1 MNFRRAQSKPII
13 PLAIVCLFAFIFA
26 PSVNAQINNDIFGL
40 TPKRYYSFG
49 KKKPQYFDSMVQRM
63 DSANIKQFDS
73 VMNEYF
79 IAKENEEFEASELDM
94 LPGLRNPHWGFLHY
108 NKDNEYLQRINPGET
123 FFGNQLWAFNTFA
136 LGHSDDFQE
145 SISLSLGGL
154 VKYDFGGYESKLRFS
169 PIMQIKLQTKKGTLI
184 AGNLISQTQHNMP
197 EPMINYDLAF
207 KRPVEY
213 GTQVF
218 KKTKHWDTEAWLDWR
233 QMLDTQTFRQEI
245 ISFGTR
251 LEYQLFESHKHAL
264 NAKMQG
270 YLMLLHRGGEGF
282 RYFLPLMNRGTYSA
296 GFTVF
301 SDRKEAK
308 FCNIPKFTLNAWAFY
323 QKDFSPKLSQPMREG
338 TAMMVNVGIR
348 LNRSQQLIFTGY
360 QANKFT
366 TPLGA
371 PFYQC
376 VNETNPIYF
385 NPVRKIV
392 AARFIQRFHL
402 VSQRFQL
409 ESRLEPIYD
418 LDDRYL
424 LYSLGL
430 YLKYSM

>member
-1 MNFRRAQSKPII
+1 MNFRLAQTKPII
-13 PLAIVCLFAFIFA
+13 PLAIVCLFAFIVT
-26 PSVNAQINNDIFGL
+26 PSVNAQINNDIFSL
-40 TPKRYYSFG
+40 TPKPYYRFVGQKETQS
-49 KKKPQYFDSMVQRM
+49 KVLTPTQDTLTNKPFDSTYNQEVL
-63 DSANIKQFDS
+63 SPEIP
-73 VMNEYF
+73 
-79 IAKENEEFEASELDM
+79 EFVEDDRGM
-94 LPGLRNPHWGFLHY
+94 RPTKYQPHWGFLHY

-136 LGHSDDFQE
+136 LGHSDDFKE

-154 VKYDFGGYESKLRFS
+154 VKYDFGGYESKMRFS

-184 AGNLISQTQHNMP
+184 AGNLISQTQHNLP

-251 LEYQLFESHKHAL
+251 LEYQLFESNKHAL

-282 RYFLPLMNRGTYSA
+282 RYFLPLMNRGTYST
-296 GFTVF
+296 GFTLY

-308 FCNIPKFTLNAWAFY
+308 YCNIPKFTLNAWAFY

-338 TAMMVNVGIR
+338 TAMMVNLGIR
-348 LNRSQQLIFTGY
+348 LNRNQQLIFSGY

-418 LDDRYL
+418 LEDKYL

-430 YLKYSM
+430 YLKYAM

>member
-1 MNFRRAQSKPII
+1 MNFPCPTSKSI
-13 PLAIVCLFAFIFA
+13 PLAILGLFAFFVA
-26 PSVNAQINNDIFGL
+26 PTVTAQINNDIFSL

-49 KKKPQYFDSMVQRM
+49 KKKPQYLEGMDQGL
-63 DSANIKQFDS
+63 DSANAKQFDS
-73 VMNEYF
+73 AVNDYF
-79 IAKENEEFEASELDM
+79 IAKDEEEFEESARGMS
-94 LPGLRNPHWGFLHY
+94 PLRMKPHWGFLHY

-123 FFGNQLWAFNTFA
+123 FFGNQLWGFNTFT
-136 LGHSDDFQE
+136 LGKSDDQTE
-145 SISLSLGGL
+145 TIQLSLGGL

-184 AGNLISQTQHNMP
+184 AGNLISQTQHNLP

-233 QMLDTQTFRQEI
+233 QLIDTHTFRQEI

-251 LEYQLFESHKHAL
+251 LEYQLFESHQHAL

-296 GFTVF
+296 GFTLF
-301 SDRKEAK
+301 SDRREVKY
-308 FCNIPKFTLNAWAFY
+308 CNIPKFTLNAWAFY
-323 QKDFSPKLSQPMREG
+323 QKDFSPQLSQPMREG
-338 TAMMVNVGIR
+338 TAFMVNVGIR

-371 PFYQC
+371 QFYQC
-376 VNETNPIYF
+376 VNESNPIYF
-385 NPVRKIV
+385 RDTRNIV
-392 AARFIQRFHL
+392 AARFIQRYHL

-409 ESRLEPIYD
+409 ESRLEPIFD
-418 LDDRYL
+418 LDEKFL

-430 YLKYSM
+430 YLKYAI

>member
-1 MNFRRAQSKPII
+1 MNFRFTSFNPIA
-13 PLAIVCLFAFIFA
+13 LAIVGLFLFFTNFGI
-26 PSVNAQINNDIFGL
+26 AQIQNDILSLHHQPYYEFNKQPL
-40 TPKRYYSFG
+40 TKTSNNNLKKNSNSKDSF
-49 KKKPQYFDSMVQRM
+49 PW
-63 DSANIKQFDS
+63 N
-73 VMNEYF
+73 
-79 IAKENEEFEASELDM
+79 ASSILFSQHHYET
-94 LPGLRNPHWGFLHY
+94 GEHWGILHY

-123 FFGNQLWAFNTFA
+123 FFGNQIWGFNTFN
-136 LGHSDDFQE
+136 LGKSDDKSETIQ
-145 SISLSLGGL
+145 LSVGGL
-154 VKYDFGGYESKLRFS
+154 VKFDFGGYESKMRFN
-169 PIMQIKLQTKKGTLI
+169 PIMQLLLETKKGTLI
-184 AGNLISQTQHNMP
+184 VGNLVAHTQHNMP

-233 QMLDTQTFRQEI
+233 QLIDTQTFRQEI

-251 LEYQLFESHKHAL
+251 LEYQVFESHKHAI

-270 YLMLLHRGGEGF
+270 YLMLLHKGGEGF
-282 RYFLPLMNRGTYSA
+282 RYFLPLANRGTYSA
-296 GFTVF
+296 GFTLF

-308 FCNIPKFTLNAWAFY
+308 YCNIPKFTLNAWAFY

-338 TAMMVNVGIR
+338 TAMMVNLGIR
-348 LNRSQQLIFTGY
+348 LNRNQQLIFTGY

-371 PFYQC
+371 QFYQC
-376 VNETNPIYF
+376 VNESNPIYF
-385 NPVRKIV
+385 SDTRNIV

-402 VSQRFQL
+402 VTQRFQL

-418 LDDRYL
+418 LDEKFL

-430 YLKYSM
+430 YLKYAI

>member
-1 MNFRRAQSKPII
+1 MKLRKSSMKKFFVFALGYFLVFRPT
-13 PLAIVCLFAFIFA
+13 L
-26 PSVNAQINNDIFGL
+26 AQINNDVFSL
-40 TPKRYYSFG
+40 SLKPYYRFVPL
-49 KKKPQYFDSMVQRM
+49 KVLDSSQLNE
-63 DSANIKQFDS
+63 DSAFD
-73 VMNEYF
+73 
-79 IAKENEEFEASELDM
+79 ASAGMEQDNRGM
-94 LPGLRNPHWGFLHY
+94 RWSKSKMHWGFLHY

-123 FFGNQLWAFNTFA
+123 FFGNQLWGFSRFN
-136 LGHSDDFQE
+136 LGTSEDLSE

-169 PIMQIKLQTKKGTLI
+169 PIMQLRLETKKGTLI

-197 EPMINYDLAF
+197 EPMVNYDLAF
-207 KRPVEY
+207 KRPIEY
-213 GTQVF
+213 GAQVF
-218 KKTKHWDTEAWLDWR
+218 KRTKHWDAEAWLDWR
-233 QMLDTQTFRQEI
+233 QMLDTHTFRQEI

-251 LEYQLFESHKHAL
+251 IEYQLFESHKHAV
-264 NAKMQG
+264 NAKLQG

-282 RYFLPLMNRGTYSA
+282 RYFLPLMNRGTYST
-296 GFTVF
+296 GFTLY

-308 FCNIPKFTLNAWAFY
+308 YCNIPKFTVNAWAFY

-338 TAMMVNVGIR
+338 TAMMVNLGIR
-348 LNRSQQLIFTGY
+348 LNRNQQLIFTGY

-418 LDDRYL
+418 VDDKYL

-430 YLKYSM
+430 YLKYAL

>member
-1 MNFRRAQSKPII
+1 MNFPCPTSKSI
-13 PLAIVCLFAFIFA
+13 PLAILGLFAFFVA
-26 PSVNAQINNDIFGL
+26 PAVTAQINNDIFSLTTKPYYRFIGQKETQSKVL
-40 TPKRYYSFG
+40 TPTQDTITN
-49 KKKPQYFDSMVQRM
+49 KPFDSTYNQEVLTPEMP
-63 DSANIKQFDS
+63 
-73 VMNEYF
+73 
-79 IAKENEEFEASELDM
+79 EFVEDDRGM
-94 LPGLRNPHWGFLHY
+94 RPTKYQQHWGFLHY

-123 FFGNQLWAFNTFA
+123 FFGNQLWAFNTFS
-136 LGHSDDFQE
+136 LGHSDDFKE

-233 QMLDTQTFRQEI
+233 QLIDTHTFRQEI

-251 LEYQLFESHKHAL
+251 LEYQLFESKKHAL

-270 YLMLLHRGGEGF
+270 YLMLLHKGGEGF
-282 RYFLPLMNRGTYSA
+282 RYFLPLMNRSTYSA

-338 TAMMVNVGIR
+338 TALMVNVGIR
-348 LNRSQQLIFTGY
+348 LNRNQQLIFTGY

-371 PFYQC
+371 QFYQC
-376 VNETNPIYF
+376 VNESNPIYF
-385 NPVRKIV
+385 SDTRNIV

-409 ESRLEPIYD
+409 ESRLEPIFD
-418 LDDRYL
+418 LDEKFL

-430 YLKYSM
+430 YLKYAI

>member
-1 MNFRRAQSKPII
+1 MNFPCPTSKSI
-13 PLAIVCLFAFIFA
+13 PLAILGLFAFFVA
-26 PSVNAQINNDIFGL
+26 PAVTAQINNEIFSL

-49 KKKPQYFDSMVQRM
+49 KKKPQSFDNMVQGM
-63 DSANIKQFDS
+63 DSANIKQLDS

-197 EPMINYDLAF
+197 EPMVNYDLAF

>member
-1 MNFRRAQSKPII
+1 
-13 PLAIVCLFAFIFA
+13 
-26 PSVNAQINNDIFGL
+26 
-40 TPKRYYSFG
+40 
-49 KKKPQYFDSMVQRM
+49 
-63 DSANIKQFDS
+63 
-73 VMNEYF
+73 
-79 IAKENEEFEASELDM
+79 
-94 LPGLRNPHWGFLHY
+94 
-108 NKDNEYLQRINPGET
+108 
-123 FFGNQLWAFNTFA
+123 
-136 LGHSDDFQE
+136 
-145 SISLSLGGL
+145 
-154 VKYDFGGYESKLRFS
+154 
-169 PIMQIKLQTKKGTLI
+169 
-184 AGNLISQTQHNMP
+184 
-197 EPMINYDLAF
+197 
-207 KRPVEY
+207 
-213 GTQVF
+213 
-218 KKTKHWDTEAWLDWR
+218 
-233 QMLDTQTFRQEI
+233 
-245 ISFGTR
+245 
-251 LEYQLFESHKHAL
+251 
-264 NAKMQG
+264 
-270 YLMLLHRGGEGF
+270 
-282 RYFLPLMNRGTYSA
+282 
-296 GFTVF
+296 
-301 SDRKEAK
+301 
-308 FCNIPKFTLNAWAFY
+308 
-323 QKDFSPKLSQPMREG
+323 MREG

>member
-1 MNFRRAQSKPII
+1 MNSLRVRTLPI
-13 PLAIVCLFAFIFA
+13 PLAFTGLCAFLFAPAAIG
-26 PSVNAQINNDIFGL
+26 QINNDIFSL
-40 TPKRYYSFG
+40 TPKPYYRFVGQKETQSKALTPTQDTFTN
-49 KKKPQYFDSMVQRM
+49 KPFDST
-63 DSANIKQFDS
+63 
-73 VMNEYF
+73 Y
-79 IAKENEEFEASELDM
+79 NEEVLSPEMPEFVEDDRGM
-94 LPGLRNPHWGFLHY
+94 RPTKYQPHWGFLHY

-123 FFGNQLWAFNTFA
+123 FFGNQLWGYSTMN
-136 LGHSDDFQE
+136 LGRSDDYQE

-154 VKYDFGGYESKLRFS
+154 VKYDFGGYESKMRFS

-184 AGNLISQTQHNMP
+184 AGNLISQTQHNLP

-218 KKTKHWDTEAWLDWR
+218 KRTKHWDTEAWLDWR
-233 QMLDTQTFRQEI
+233 QLLDTQTFRQEI

-251 LEYQLFESHKHAL
+251 IEYQLFESHKHAV

-282 RYFLPLMNRGTYSA
+282 RYFLPLMNRGTYST
-296 GFTVF
+296 GFTLY

-308 FCNIPKFTLNAWAFY
+308 YCNIPKFTLNAWAFY

-338 TAMMVNVGIR
+338 TAMMVNLGIR
-348 LNRSQQLIFTGY
+348 LNRNQQLIFTGY

-418 LDDRYL
+418 LEDKYL

>member
-1 MNFRRAQSKPII
+1 MNFRLAQSKPIS
-13 PLAIVCLFAFIFA
+13 LAIVCLFAFIVA
-26 PSVNAQINNDIFGL
+26 PSVNAQINNDIFSL
-40 TPKRYYSFG
+40 TPKPYYRFVGQKETQSKVLTPTQDTFTN
-49 KKKPQYFDSMVQRM
+49 KPFDSTYNQEVLTPEMP
-63 DSANIKQFDS
+63 
-73 VMNEYF
+73 
-79 IAKENEEFEASELDM
+79 EFVEDDRGM
-94 LPGLRNPHWGFLHY
+94 RPTKYQPNWGFLHY

-136 LGHSDDFQE
+136 LGHSDDFKE

-184 AGNLISQTQHNMP
+184 AGNLISQTQHNLP

-213 GTQVF
+213 GTQAF

-251 LEYQLFESHKHAL
+251 IEYQLFESHKHAV

-282 RYFLPLMNRGTYSA
+282 RYFLPLMNRGTYST
-296 GFTVF
+296 GFTLY

-308 FCNIPKFTLNAWAFY
+308 YCNIPKFTLNAWAFY

-338 TAMMVNVGIR
+338 TAMMVNLGIR
-348 LNRSQQLIFTGY
+348 LNRNQQLIFTGY

-418 LDDRYL
+418 LDDKYL

-430 YLKYSM
+430 YLKYAM

>member
-13 PLAIVCLFAFIFA
+13 PLAIVCLFAFIVA
-26 PSVNAQINNDIFGL
+26 PSVNAQINNDIFSL

-49 KKKPQYFDSMVQRM
+49 KKKPQYIDSMVQRM

-79 IAKENEEFEASELDM
+79 IAKENEDFEESEVNM
-94 LPGLRNPHWGFLHY
+94 LPGRRNPHWGFLHY

>member
-1 MNFRRAQSKPII
+1 MNFPCPTSKSI
-13 PLAIVCLFAFIFA
+13 PLAILGLFAFFVA
-26 PSVNAQINNDIFGL
+26 PAVTAQINNEIFSL

-49 KKKPQYFDSMVQRM
+49 KKKPQSFDNMVQGM
-63 DSANIKQFDS
+63 DSANVKQIDS

-79 IAKENEEFEASELDM
+79 IAKENEEFEESEVNM
-94 LPGLRNPHWGFLHY
+94 LPGRRNPHWGFLHY

-136 LGHSDDFQE
+136 LGHSDDFKE
-145 SISLSLGGL
+145 SISLTLGGL

-251 LEYQLFESHKHAL
+251 LEYKLFESHKHAL

>member
-1 MNFRRAQSKPII
+1 MNFPCPTSKSI
-13 PLAIVCLFAFIFA
+13 PLAILGLFTFFVA
-26 PSVNAQINNDIFGL
+26 PAVTAQINNDIFSLTTKPYYRFIGQKETQSKVL
-40 TPKRYYSFG
+40 TPTQDTFTN
-49 KKKPQYFDSMVQRM
+49 KPFDSTYNQEVLTPEMP
-63 DSANIKQFDS
+63 
-73 VMNEYF
+73 
-79 IAKENEEFEASELDM
+79 EFVEDDLGM
-94 LPGLRNPHWGFLHY
+94 RPTKYQPHWGFLHY

-123 FFGNQLWAFNTFA
+123 FFGNQLWAFNTFS
-136 LGHSDDFQE
+136 LGHSDDFKE
-145 SISLSLGGL
+145 SISLTLGGL

-233 QMLDTQTFRQEI
+233 QLIDTHTFRQEI

-270 YLMLLHRGGEGF
+270 YLMLLHKGGEGF
-282 RYFLPLMNRGTYSA
+282 QYFLPLMNRSTYSA

-308 FCNIPKFTLNAWAFY
+308 YCNIPKFTLNAWAFY

-338 TAMMVNVGIR
+338 TALMVNVGIR
-348 LNRSQQLIFTGY
+348 LNRNQQLIFTGY

-371 PFYQC
+371 QFYQC
-376 VNETNPIYF
+376 VNESNPIYF
-385 NPVRKIV
+385 SDTRNIV

-409 ESRLEPIYD
+409 ESRLEPIFD
-418 LDDRYL
+418 LDEKFL

-430 YLKYSM
+430 YLKYAI

>member
-1 MNFRRAQSKPII
+1 MNFPCPTSKSI
-13 PLAIVCLFAFIFA
+13 PLAILGLFTFFVA
-26 PSVNAQINNDIFGL
+26 PAVTAQINNDIFSLTTKPYYRFIGQKETQSKVL
-40 TPKRYYSFG
+40 TPTQDTFTN
-49 KKKPQYFDSMVQRM
+49 KPFDSTYNQEVLTPEMP
-63 DSANIKQFDS
+63 
-73 VMNEYF
+73 
-79 IAKENEEFEASELDM
+79 EFVEDDRGM
-94 LPGLRNPHWGFLHY
+94 RPTKYQPHWGFLHY

-123 FFGNQLWAFNTFA
+123 FFGNQLWAFNTFS
-136 LGHSDDFQE
+136 LGHSDDFKE

-233 QMLDTQTFRQEI
+233 QLIDTHTFRQEI

-270 YLMLLHRGGEGF
+270 YLMLLHKGGEGF
-282 RYFLPLMNRGTYSA
+282 RYFLPLMNRSTYSA

-308 FCNIPKFTLNAWAFY
+308 YCNIPKFTLNAWAFY

-338 TAMMVNVGIR
+338 TALMVNVGIR

-371 PFYQC
+371 QFYQC
-376 VNETNPIYF
+376 VNESNPIYF
-385 NPVRKIV
+385 SHTRNIV

-409 ESRLEPIYD
+409 ESRLEPIFD
-418 LDDRYL
+418 LDEKFL

-430 YLKYSM
+430 YLKYAI

>member
-1 MNFRRAQSKPII
+1 MNLRRAITQSL
-13 PLAIVCLFAFIFA
+13 PLVFLGLFSFFVA
-26 PSVNAQINNDIFGL
+26 PAALAQINNDIFSL
-40 TPKRYYSFG
+40 TPKRYYHFVKHKPKYLDSFSSD
-49 KKKPQYFDSMVQRM
+49 QDSNNSQWIDRAGN
-63 DSANIKQFDS
+63 SHEISQFDQDYAETEQGM
-73 VMNEYF
+73 V
-79 IAKENEEFEASELDM
+79 
-94 LPGLRNPHWGFLHY
+94 PLRRKLHWGFLHY

-123 FFGNQLWAFNTFA
+123 FFGNQLWGYSTMN
-136 LGHSDDFQE
+136 LGHSDDNQE

-184 AGNLISQTQHNMP
+184 AGNLISQAQHNMP

-233 QMLDTQTFRQEI
+233 QLLDTHTFRQEI

-296 GFTVF
+296 GFTLF
-301 SDRKEAK
+301 SDRKEANY
-308 FCNIPKFTLNAWAFY
+308 CNIPKFSLNAWAFY
-323 QKDFSPKLSQPMREG
+323 QKDFSPQLSQPMREG
-338 TAMMVNVGIR
+338 NAFMVNLGIR
-348 LNRSQQLIFTGY
+348 LNRNQQLIFTGY

-376 VNETNPIYF
+376 VNETNPMYF

-418 LDDRYL
+418 LDDQYL

-430 YLKYSM
+430 YLKYSL

>member
-1 MNFRRAQSKPII
+1 MNFRLAQSKPII
-13 PLAIVCLFAFIFA
+13 PLAIVCLFAFIVA
-26 PSVNAQINNDIFGL
+26 PSVNAQINNDIFSL
-40 TPKRYYSFG
+40 TPKPYYRFVGQKETQSKVLTPTQDTFTN
-49 KKKPQYFDSMVQRM
+49 KPFDSTYNQEVLTPEMP
-63 DSANIKQFDS
+63 
-73 VMNEYF
+73 
-79 IAKENEEFEASELDM
+79 EFVEDDQGM
-94 LPGLRNPHWGFLHY
+94 RPTKYQPHWGFLHY

-136 LGHSDDFQE
+136 LGHSDDFKE

-154 VKYDFGGYESKLRFS
+154 VKYDFGGYESKMRFS

-184 AGNLISQTQHNMP
+184 AGNLISQTQHNLP

-282 RYFLPLMNRGTYSA
+282 RYFLPLMNRGTYST
-296 GFTVF
+296 GFTLY

-308 FCNIPKFTLNAWAFY
+308 YCNIPKFTLNAWAFY

-338 TAMMVNVGIR
+338 TAMMVNLGIR
-348 LNRSQQLIFTGY
+348 LNRNQQLIFTGY

-418 LDDRYL
+418 LDDKYL

-430 YLKYSM
+430 YLKYAM

>member
-1 MNFRRAQSKPII
+1 MNFRLAQTKPII
-13 PLAIVCLFAFIFA
+13 PLAIVCLFAFIVT
-26 PSVNAQINNDIFGL
+26 PSVNAQINNDIFSL
-40 TPKRYYSFG
+40 TPKPYYRFVGQKETQS
-49 KKKPQYFDSMVQRM
+49 KVLTPTQDTLTNKPFDSTYNQEVLTPEMP
-63 DSANIKQFDS
+63 
-73 VMNEYF
+73 
-79 IAKENEEFEASELDM
+79 EFVEDDRGM
-94 LPGLRNPHWGFLHY
+94 RPTKYQPHWGFLHY

-136 LGHSDDFQE
+136 LGHSDDFKE

-154 VKYDFGGYESKLRFS
+154 VKYDFGGYESKMRFS

-184 AGNLISQTQHNMP
+184 AGNLISQTQHNLP

-282 RYFLPLMNRGTYSA
+282 RYFLPLMNRGTYST
-296 GFTVF
+296 GFTLY

-308 FCNIPKFTLNAWAFY
+308 YCNIPKFTLNAWAFY

-338 TAMMVNVGIR
+338 TAMMVNLGIR
-348 LNRSQQLIFTGY
+348 LNRNQQLIFTGY

-418 LDDRYL
+418 LDDKYL

>member
-1 MNFRRAQSKPII
+1 
-13 PLAIVCLFAFIFA
+13 
-26 PSVNAQINNDIFGL
+26 
-40 TPKRYYSFG
+40 
-49 KKKPQYFDSMVQRM
+49 MVQGV
-63 DSANIKQFDS
+63 DSANIKQLDS

-79 IAKENEEFEASELDM
+79 IAKENEEYEEYELDM
-94 LPGLRNPHWGFLHY
+94 LRGRRNPHWGFLHY

-136 LGHSDDFQE
+136 LGHSDDFKE

-154 VKYDFGGYESKLRFS
+154 VKYDFGGYESKMRFS
-169 PIMQIKLQTKKGTLI
+169 PIMQIKLQTKKGILI
-184 AGNLISQTQHNMP
+184 AGNLISQTQHNLP

-282 RYFLPLMNRGTYSA
+282 RYFLPLMNRGTYST
-296 GFTVF
+296 GFTLY

-308 FCNIPKFTLNAWAFY
+308 YCNIPKFTLNAWAFY

-338 TAMMVNVGIR
+338 TAMMVNLGIR
-348 LNRSQQLIFTGY
+348 LNRNQQLIFTGY

-430 YLKYSM
+430 YLKYAM

>member
-1 MNFRRAQSKPII
+1 MNSLRVRTLPI
-13 PLAIVCLFAFIFA
+13 PLAFTGLCAFLFAPAAIG
-26 PSVNAQINNDIFGL
+26 QINNDIFSL
-40 TPKRYYSFG
+40 TPKPYYRFVGQKETQSKVLTPTQDTFTN
-49 KKKPQYFDSMVQRM
+49 KSFDST
-63 DSANIKQFDS
+63 
-73 VMNEYF
+73 Y
-79 IAKENEEFEASELDM
+79 NEEVLSPEMPEFVEDDRGM
-94 LPGLRNPHWGFLHY
+94 RPTKYQPHWGFLHY

-123 FFGNQLWAFNTFA
+123 FFGNQLWGYSTMN
-136 LGHSDDFQE
+136 LGRSDDYQE

-154 VKYDFGGYESKLRFS
+154 VKYDFGGYESKMRFS

-184 AGNLISQTQHNMP
+184 AGNLISQTQHNLP

-218 KKTKHWDTEAWLDWR
+218 KRTKHWDTEAWLDWR
-233 QMLDTQTFRQEI
+233 QLLDTQTFRQEI

-251 LEYQLFESHKHAL
+251 IEYQLFESHKHAL

-270 YLMLLHRGGEGF
+270 YLMLLHKGGEGF
-282 RYFLPLMNRGTYSA
+282 RYFLPLMNRGTYST
-296 GFTVF
+296 GFTLY

-308 FCNIPKFTLNAWAFY
+308 YCNIPKFTLNAWAFY

-338 TAMMVNVGIR
+338 TAMMVNLGIR
-348 LNRSQQLIFTGY
+348 LNRNQQLIFTGY

-385 NPVRKIV
+385 NSVRKIV

-418 LDDRYL
+418 LEDKYL

>member
-1 MNFRRAQSKPII
+1 
-13 PLAIVCLFAFIFA
+13 
-26 PSVNAQINNDIFGL
+26 
-40 TPKRYYSFG
+40 
-49 KKKPQYFDSMVQRM
+49 
-63 DSANIKQFDS
+63 
-73 VMNEYF
+73 
-79 IAKENEEFEASELDM
+79 
-94 LPGLRNPHWGFLHY
+94 
-108 NKDNEYLQRINPGET
+108 
-123 FFGNQLWAFNTFA
+123 
-136 LGHSDDFQE
+136 
-145 SISLSLGGL
+145 
-154 VKYDFGGYESKLRFS
+154 
-169 PIMQIKLQTKKGTLI
+169 MQIKLQTKKGTLI

-233 QMLDTQTFRQEI
+233 QMLDTHTFRQEI

>member
-1 MNFRRAQSKPII
+1 MNFPCPTSKSI
-13 PLAIVCLFAFIFA
+13 PLAILGLFAFFVA
-26 PSVNAQINNDIFGL
+26 PDVTAQINNEIFSLTTKPYYRFIGQKETQSKVL
-40 TPKRYYSFG
+40 TPTQDTFTN
-49 KKKPQYFDSMVQRM
+49 KPFDSTYNQEVLTPEMP
-63 DSANIKQFDS
+63 
-73 VMNEYF
+73 
-79 IAKENEEFEASELDM
+79 EFVEDDRGM
-94 LPGLRNPHWGFLHY
+94 RPTKYQPHWGFLHY

-123 FFGNQLWAFNTFA
+123 FFGNQLWAFNTFS
-136 LGHSDDFQE
+136 LGHSDDFKE
-145 SISLSLGGL
+145 SISLTLGGL

-233 QMLDTQTFRQEI
+233 QLIDTHTFRQEI

-270 YLMLLHRGGEGF
+270 YLMLLHKGGEGF
-282 RYFLPLMNRGTYSA
+282 RYFLPLMNRSTYSA

-308 FCNIPKFTLNAWAFY
+308 YCNIPKFTLNAWAFY

-338 TAMMVNVGIR
+338 TALMVNVGIR

-371 PFYQC
+371 QFYQC
-376 VNETNPIYF
+376 VNESNPIYF
-385 NPVRKIV
+385 SHTRNIV

-409 ESRLEPIYD
+409 ESRLEPIFD
-418 LDDRYL
+418 LDEKFL

-430 YLKYSM
+430 YLKYAI